1 VNRVQLL
8 PDDKIVIDFTGVTK
22 QFRSTK
28 ALDKVNLILNKGEIL
43 GFLGPNGAGKT
54 TAIRIMTGF
63 IKPTSGTV
71 YFFGKDAWL
80 NRTEIAANVGFVPD
94 SINTYQMSSGID
106 LLEYWS
112 GLQGVDPVLREELL
126 NRLDFPTSALS
137 RPVRTYSQGMAKKLS
152 IVQALQHD
160 PSVIILDEPTT
171 SLDPLVQQTLFTIL
185 KEFKSNGSTVFM
197 SSHNLNDVQRVCDR
211 IAMINN
217 GSIIAEGDVSKM
229 IDNAERSVEIK
240 FSSRNIPDLS
250 KITGVTNIVLDNE
263 TVRLKVKGSINHL
276 LQALKTHSVDD
287 LVIERPNLDSVFLS
301 YYQTE
306 EE

>member
-1 VNRVQLL
+1 MHLL
-8 PDDKIVIDFTGVTK
+8 PDEQIVTDFNEVTK

-28 ALDKVNLILNKGEIL
+28 ALDKVNLVLKKGEIL

-63 IKPTSGTV
+63 IKPTSGRV

-80 NRTEIAANVGFVPD
+80 NRAEIAAHVGFVPD

-112 GLQGVDPVLREELL
+112 GLQGSDPVLRKELL
-126 NRLDFPTSALS
+126 KRLDFPTSALS

-185 KEFKSNGSTVFM
+185 KEFKSKGSTVFM

-240 FSSRNIPDLS
+240 FSSINTPDLS
-250 KITGVTNIVLDNE
+250 KITGVTNLIVDNE
-263 TVRLKVKGSINHL
+263 VVRLNVKGPIKHL
-276 LQALKTHSVDD
+276 LEALKTQSLDD
-287 LVIERPNLDSVFLS
+287 LAIERPNLNSVFLS
-301 YYQTE
+301 YYEPE

>member
-1 VNRVQLL
+1 MPVL
-8 PDDKIVIDFTGVTK
+8 PDEETVIDFTGVTK

-28 ALDKVNLILNKGEIL
+28 ALDEVNLTLKKGEIL
-43 GFLGPNGAGKT
+43 GFLGPNGAAKT
-54 TAIRIMTGF
+54 PAIRIMTGF

-71 YFFGKDAWL
+71 YILGKDAWL
-80 NRTEIAANVGFVPD
+80 NRAEIAAHVGFVPD
-94 SINTYQMSSGID
+94 SINTYQISSGID

-112 GLQGVDPVLREELL
+112 GLQGSDPVLRKELL
-126 NRLDFPTSALS
+126 KRLDFPTSALS
-137 RPVRTYSQGMAKKLS
+137 KPVRTYSQGMAKKLS
-152 IVQALQHD
+152 IVQALQSD

-171 SLDPLVQQTLFTIL
+171 SLDPLVQQTLFSIL
-185 KEFKSNGSTVFM
+185 KEFKSKGSTVFM

-240 FSSRNIPDLS
+240 FSSRETPDLS
-250 KITGVTNIVLDNE
+250 KITGVTNVIVENE
-263 TVRLKVKGSINHL
+263 IVRLNVKGSIKHL
-276 LQALKTHSVDD
+276 LQALKTQSVDD
-287 LVIERPNLDSVFLS
+287 LAIERPNLDSVFLS
-301 YYQTE
+301 YYETE

>member
-1 VNRVQLL
+1 LPVL
-8 PDDKIVIDFTGVTK
+8 PDEETVIDFTGVTK

-28 ALDKVNLILNKGEIL
+28 ALDEVNLTLKKGEIL

-71 YFFGKDAWL
+71 YFLGKDAWL
-80 NRTEIAANVGFVPD
+80 NRAEIAAHVGFVPD
-94 SINTYQMSSGID
+94 SINTYQISSGID

-112 GLQGVDPVLREELL
+112 GLQGSDPVLRKELL
-126 NRLDFPTSALS
+126 KRLDFPTSALS
-137 RPVRTYSQGMAKKLS
+137 KPVRTYSQGMAKKLS
-152 IVQALQHD
+152 IVQALQSD

-171 SLDPLVQQTLFTIL
+171 SLDPLVQQTLFSIL
-185 KEFKSNGSTVFM
+185 KEFKSKGSTVFM

-240 FSSRNIPDLS
+240 FSSRETPDLS
-250 KITGVTNIVLDNE
+250 KITGVTNVIVENE
-263 TVRLKVKGSINHL
+263 IVRLNVKGSIKHL
-276 LQALKTHSVDD
+276 LQALKTQSVDD
-287 LVIERPNLDSVFLS
+287 LAIERPNLDSVFLS
-301 YYQTE
+301 YYETE